1 MVSEINVKIKKLK
14 ADISLKN
21 QLDNEIVALER
32 NLKNEQVELNSL
44 EKRLEKEKKDV
55 DNLNKTSLSNF
66 FATIFKNKDK
76 KLEKEKEEYLNV
88 QIKHEEVLSNIN
100 GLKSELQKKKEML
113 YSIDKCEKEYEKIMD
128 EKISILKNN
137 GDYETKENIK
147 RLDDKLNELIDKNN
161 EIREAYG
168 AGKRLLEAV
177 ASAKDELEGAKK
189 WGNFDIIGGDAMSS
203 IAKQSKIRKA
213 NIQFERVSQ
222 LMSEFNKEL
231 EDIKL
236 SSLEFS
242 NVTFA
247 LDVFFDNIFT
257 DISVQRRIK
266 EAIEDIENLENK
278 IKNILYA
285 LQSKD
290 EEVVRNLNSIKNE
303 YISFIEEA
311 N

>member
-32 NLKNEQVELNSL
+32 NLKNEEVELNSL

-88 QIKHEEVLSNIN
+88 QIKHEEILSNIN
-100 GLKSELQKKKEML
+100 ELKSELQNKKEML

>member
-32 NLKNEQVELNSL
+32 NLKNEEVELNSL

-100 GLKSELQKKKEML
+100 ELKSELQNKKEML

>member
-32 NLKNEQVELNSL
+32 NLKNEEVELNSL

-100 GLKSELQKKKEML
+100 ELKSELQNKKEML

-177 ASAKDELEGAKK
+177 ASAKGELEGAKK

>member
-32 NLKNEQVELNSL
+32 NLKNEEVELNSL

-100 GLKSELQKKKEML
+100 ELKSELQNKKEML

-266 EAIEDIENLENK
+266 EAIEDIENLEYK

>member
-14 ADISLKN
+14 ADISLKS

-32 NLKNEQVELNSL
+32 NLKNEEVELNSL

-100 GLKSELQKKKEML
+100 ELKSELQNKKEML

>member
-100 GLKSELQKKKEML
+100 ELKSELQKKKEML